1 VQAAGRLITMTGGHG
16 HHIGREADGPDE
28 VRKAARTEIKSGAAV
43 LKVMA
48 TGGVLTPGV
57 SPMQTALLPEELAV
71 VAQEAHNAGRR
82 ATTHAI
88 GRAGIH
94 NALLAGIDSIEHGFY
109 LDDELLEIA
118 VARGTFLVP
127 TMLAVDGIIRN
138 AARGIPAWAVE
149 KAEREA
155 QRQRESFVA
164 AVSSGMRIA
173 AGTDAG
179 TPFNAHGDF
188 ARELALMVEHG
199 LSPMQ
204 TLVAATSAAAEN
216 LGLAHD
222 LGTLAVGKLADLILV
237 DGDPVADITA
247 TGRVV
252 LVVKDGVVY
261 RDELTKIG
269 QAVPTA
275 V

>member
-1 VQAAGRLITMTGGHG
+1 V
-16 HHIGREADGPDE
+16 
-28 VRKAARTEIKSGAAV
+28 
-43 LKVMA
+43 
-48 TGGVLTPGV
+48 
-57 SPMQTALLPEELAV
+57 
-71 VAQEAHNAGRR
+71 
-82 ATTHAI
+82 TTHAI

-109 LDDELLEIA
+109 LDDELLELA
-118 VARGTFLVP
+118 VAQGTFLVP

-138 AARGIPAWAVE
+138 GLARGIPAWVVD

-155 QRQRESFVA
+155 EQQRKSFAA

-179 TPFNAHGDF
+179 TPFNAHGDL
-188 ARELALMVEHG
+188 ALELALMVEHG

-204 TLVAATSAAAEN
+204 VLVAATSAAADN

-237 DGDPVADITA
+237 DGDPVADITV

-252 LVVKDGVVY
+252 LVVKDGVVQ
-261 RDELTKIG
+261 RNELPKTG

-275 V
+275 A